1 LLIFQELITLI
12 NSLHLLIL
20 LFISTSKKGMITRIY
35 RSIVVAFPQCWL
47 VLSALTSW
55 AAVSIVELANVNL

>member
-20 LFISTSKKGMITRIY
+20 LYLFQTSFPGVSRNVEEILNSSLYRI
-35 RSIVVAFPQCWL
+35 RDLRVP
-47 VLSALTSW
+47 
-55 AAVSIVELANVNL
+55 